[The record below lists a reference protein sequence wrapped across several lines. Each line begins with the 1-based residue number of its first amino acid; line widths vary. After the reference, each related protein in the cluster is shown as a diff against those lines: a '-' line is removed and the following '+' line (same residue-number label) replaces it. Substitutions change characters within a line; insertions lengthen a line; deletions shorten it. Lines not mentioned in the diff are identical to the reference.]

1 MTARSGM
8 VGRGDELTRL
18 LDIAE
23 RARRQEAQIVFLCG
37 PAGIGKT
44 ALTAAFCRELPD
56 FRILSV
62 AGVPTERL
70 IKYAAVNRMIQNARS
85 GLPLDQ
91 RRVDLVPE
99 TSSVMA
105 AGGALI
111 DVLDDFRGDSPTALV
126 IEDAHWVDAGSLQA
140 IGFAVL
146 RMMHDHLLSL
156 VITEQVRRTKTD
168 MGFTGSIRG
177 ISQLDL
183 GGLSAQAVREYLAA
197 RGFPAVPESQLLRIT
212 RWSDGNPLY
221 LKALLAASE
230 GGSPPDR
237 PSLAEVPPSLAGAV
251 REWSRSFPP
260 AGRLLLDVLAVLDA
274 PATVP
279 LLQRMT
285 HDENVL
291 QHIDDLVTAGAV
303 TWRDEAGEPSLH
315 LIHSGQRDALYSSL
329 PLPERR
335 RLHRAAAENVDP
347 PRRWRHRVAALASYD
362 AELAARLARDAERE
376 SAEGDLSL
384 AAQYLL
390 AVSAVS
396 PDPDTRD
403 AALLQAVRL
412 LVVSGQYAPAL
423 AYASRVE
430 AHPASPRKQEALGFL
445 EYARGRDVS
454 AAEHL
459 RLAREA
465 FAGVDEEA
473 AARASGD
480 LATLQRSLGLG
491 EQSARSA
498 RYALARTSDPAI
510 IGEARANI
518 AYGAALSRGPAEGL
532 RMLTHLRPNPADVAP
547 ADLDALVCRGTL
559 RGLSGQLVQA
569 LSDLRVMART
579 SAPGLTRR
587 TDFAARVHA
596 ASCHF
601 LLGEWEEARR
611 TLSLAF
617 DEAQVSGRDVD
628 FGVLHTM
635 SATLYACRGRW
646 EAMAADLNTAEEIA
660 RTTDFSAPSFHALQS
675 GALAAFVRQDWPEAM
690 TRLRRAQDD
699 SANAGRVRL
708 YGTWFLPL
716 LGVACVRAGQLP
728 RAEEALTTLE
738 EIEPT
743 GAMPVV
749 ARRWLLGNILHAR
762 GETHAAVR
770 TYRDG
775 LAEPPVGGEPLI
787 HRSLLRCDLGRA
799 LTELG
804 ETGEA
809 QSHLADAERAFR
821 GLQARP
827 WLEQCLALRDEGA
840 EPGRA
845 ADAERFWNE
854 LTDREKDTARLVARG
869 WTNREIAGELYLS
882 TKTVEYYLGKM
893 YAKGELR
900 NRRQLRDLVQALTA

>member
-1 MTARSGM
+1 MTAQSGM
-8 VGRGDELTRL
+8 VGRGDELRRL

-23 RARRQEAQIVFLCG
+23 RARRQEAQVVFLSG

-44 ALTAAFCRELPD
+44 SLTAALCRELPD

-70 IKYAAVNRMIQNARS
+70 IKYAALNRMIKNARG
-85 GLPLDQ
+85 GLPRDR
-91 RRVDLVPE
+91 RRVNLVPE

-111 DVLDDFRGDSPTALV
+111 DVLDDVRGDSPTALV
-126 IEDAHWVDAGSLQA
+126 IEDAHWADAGSLQA

-146 RMMHDHLLSL
+146 RMTHDHLLCL
-156 VITEQVRRTKTD
+156 VVTEQVRRTKGD
-168 MGFTGSIRG
+168 MGLTASIG
-177 ISQLDL
+177 GVSQLDL
-183 GGLSAQAVREYLAA
+183 GGLSPQAVREFLAA
-197 RGFPAVPESQLLRIT
+197 HGFRAVPESQLLRIS

-230 GGSPPDR
+230 GSLPGR
-237 PSLAEVPPSLAGAV
+237 PSVAEVPPSLAEAV
-251 REWSRSFPP
+251 REWSRSLPP

-279 LLQRMT
+279 LLRRMT
-285 HDENVL
+285 GDENLL
-291 QHIDDLVTAGAV
+291 QHIDDLVAEGAV

-315 LIHSGQRDALYSSL
+315 LIHAGQRDALYSSL
-329 PLPERR
+329 PLPERT

-347 PRRWRHRVAALASYD
+347 PGRWRHRVAALASYD
-362 AELAARLARDAERE
+362 AELAAELGRAAERE
-376 SAEGDLSL
+376 SADGDLSL

-423 AYASRVE
+423 AYADRVE

-459 RLAREA
+459 RLARDG

-498 RYALARTSDPAI
+498 RYALARTSDPAV
-510 IGEARANI
+510 IGEAQANL
-518 AYGAALSRGPAEGL
+518 AYGAALSHGPAEGL
-532 RMLTHLRPNPADVAP
+532 RLLTHLRQNPADVAP

-559 RGLSGQLVQA
+559 AGLSGQLVQA
-569 LSDLRVMART
+569 LSDLRAMART

-601 LLGEWEEARR
+601 QLGEWEEARR
-611 TLSLAF
+611 TVSLAF

-628 FGVLHTM
+628 FAVLHTM
-635 SATLYACRGRW
+635 SSTLHASRGRW
-646 EAMAADLNTAEEIA
+646 EAAAADLTAAEEIA
-660 RTTDFSAPSFHALQS
+660 RTTDFSAPGFHVLQA
-675 GALAAFVRQDWPEAM
+675 GAFGAFVRQDWQGVM

-699 SANAGRVRL
+699 AANAGRVRL

-716 LGVACVRAGQLP
+716 LGVACARAGQL
-728 RAEEALTTLE
+728 RGAEEALTALE

-749 ARRWLLGNILHAR
+749 ARRWLLGTILHAR
-762 GETHAAVR
+762 GETGAAVR
-770 TYRDG
+770 AYRDG
-775 LAEPPVGGEPLI
+775 LAEPPDGGEPLV
-787 HRSLLRCDLGRA
+787 HRCLLRCDLGRA

-804 ETGEA
+804 EPDEA
-809 QSHLADAERAFR
+809 DRHVGAAERAFR
-821 GLQARP
+821 ALQARP
-827 WLEQCLALRDEGA
+827 WLEQCRALRDESAG
-840 EPGRA
+840 PGRV
-845 ADAERFWNE
+845 ADAERFWSE

>member
-1 MTARSGM
+1 MAAQSGI
-8 VGRGDELTRL
+8 VGRGDELRFL
-18 LDIAE
+18 LGTAE
-23 RARRQEAQIVFLCG
+23 RARRREAQVVFLSG

-44 ALTAAFCRELPD
+44 ALTEAFCRELPD

-70 IKYAAVNRMIQNARS
+70 IKYAAVNRMIQNARG
-85 GLPLDQ
+85 GLPLAQ
-91 RRVDLVPE
+91 RRVNLVPE
-99 TSSVMA
+99 TASVMA

-111 DVLDDFRGDSPTALV
+111 DVLDDFRGDAPAALV
-126 IEDAHWVDAGSLQA
+126 IEDAHWADASSLQA
-140 IGFAVL
+140 IAFAML
-146 RMMHDHLLSL
+146 RMTHDDLLCL
-156 VITEQVRRTKTD
+156 VVTEQVRRTKSD
-168 MGFTGSIRG
+168 MGFTGSVRG
-177 ISQLDL
+177 VSQLDL
-183 GGLSAQAVREYLAA
+183 GGLSAQGVREYLAA
-197 RGFPAVPESQLLRIT
+197 RGLPAVPESQLLRIS

-221 LKALLAASE
+221 LTALLAAPE
-230 GGSPPDR
+230 GGSLPDR
-237 PSLAEVPPSLAGAV
+237 PSPAEVPPSLAEAV

-260 AGRLLLDVLAVLDA
+260 AGRLLLDVLVVLDT

-285 HDENVL
+285 GDEDVL
-291 QHIDDLVTAGAV
+291 GHIDDLVAAGAV
-303 TWRDEAGEPSLH
+303 TWREEAGEPSLH

-335 RLHRAAAENVDP
+335 RLHRTAAEHVDP
-347 PRRWRHRVAALASYD
+347 PRRWRHRVAALSSYD
-362 AELAARLARDAERE
+362 AELAAELDRAAQRE
-376 SAEGDLSL
+376 AAGGDLSL

-412 LVVSGQYAPAL
+412 LVVSGQYAAAL

-430 AHPASPRKQEALGFL
+430 AHPPSPRRQEALGFL

-459 RLAREA
+459 RQAWEGFDGA
-465 FAGVDEEA
+465 DEEA
-473 AARASGD
+473 AARAAGD

-491 EQSARSA
+491 EQSARFA
-498 RYALARTSDPAI
+498 RYALARTSDPVV
-510 IGEARANI
+510 IGEARANL
-518 AYGAALSRGPAEGL
+518 AYGAALSHGPAEGL

-569 LSDLRVMART
+569 LSDLRAMART

-596 ASCHF
+596 ASCH
-601 LLGEWEEARR
+601 LQLGEWEEARR
-611 TLSLAF
+611 TVSLAF

-628 FGVLHTM
+628 FAVLHAA
-635 SATLYACRGRW
+635 SATQHACAGRW
-646 EAMAADLNTAEEIA
+646 EEMAADLNAAQEIA
-660 RTTDFSAPSFHALQS
+660 RTTDFSAPGFHVLQA
-675 GALAAFVRQDWPEAM
+675 GAIAAFVRQDWPEVM
-690 TRLRRAQDD
+690 TRLRRARED

-716 LGVACVRAGQLP
+716 LGVAAARAGQLAS
-728 RAEEALTTLE
+728 AEEALTALE

-749 ARRWLLGNILHAR
+749 ARLWLRGAVLHAR
-762 GETHAAVR
+762 GETREAVR
-770 TYRDG
+770 AYRDG
-775 LAEPPVGGEPLI
+775 LTEPPAGGEPVL
-787 HRSLLRCDLGRA
+787 HRNLLRCDLGRA
-799 LTELG
+799 LIELG
-804 ETGEA
+804 ATEEA

-840 EPGRA
+840 GPGRA
-845 ADAERFWNE
+845 AQAERFWSE

-882 TKTVEYYLGKM
+882 TKTVEYYLGRM